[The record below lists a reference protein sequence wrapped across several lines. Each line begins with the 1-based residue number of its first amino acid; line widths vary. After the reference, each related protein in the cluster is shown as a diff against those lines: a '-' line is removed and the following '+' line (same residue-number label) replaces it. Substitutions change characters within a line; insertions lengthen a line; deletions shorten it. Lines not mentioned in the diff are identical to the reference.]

1 MNTNIQSILLID
13 DDDDDRYF
21 FHTALQHVTEDVQLY
36 TAGNGVDGLDKLK
49 FVTPDVILL
58 DLIMP
63 RMNGVVFLKMLKRM
77 PKFTEIPVI
86 IYTTDLSIFQESE
99 LLSLGAAKIILK
111 PNDLSTTEKTIRQ
124 ILETNNYRVS
134 A

>member
-1 MNTNIQSILLID
+1 MNTQIQSILLID
-13 DDDDDRYF
+13 DDHDDRFF
-21 FHTALQHVTEDVQLY
+21 FHTALQHVTEDVQLF
-36 TAGNGVDGLDKLK
+36 TASNGVDALDKLK
-49 FVTPDVILL
+49 FITPDVILL

-77 PKFTEIPVI
+77 PRLKEIPVI

-99 LLSLGAAKIILK
+99 LLELGAIQILLK
-111 PNDLSTTEKTIRQ
+111 PNDLRSTEATIKH
-124 ILETNNYRVS
+124 ILATNSYQAS